1 MVEQLFFRNDGVVD
15 VLTLT
20 IAPNIFLANLNR
32 EFSRADR
39 ELRDVGVIW
48 IAIEIQNPKDE
59 TEIES
64 VVAVEELL
72 VEIAFQL
79 KQLLRSEEFFSRIY
93 ETGFWCFLS
102 GSSISAESAIA
113 RISTHLNNELAPRL
127 KISHLNLICGYLIR
141 ESREKV
147 QDFLNRLDQVF
158 VSTKPVPL
166 TPSPFQP

>member
-1 MVEQLFFRNDGVVD
+1 MFFQNDGVVD

-39 ELRDVGVIW
+39 ELREVGVIW
-48 IAIEIQNPKDE
+48 IALEIQNPKDE
-59 TEIES
+59 TEMES
-64 VVAVEELL
+64 VVAREELL

-93 ETGFWCFLS
+93 ENGFACFLS
-102 GSSISAESAIA
+102 GSSNSAESAIE
-113 RISTHLNNELAPRL
+113 RVSTHLYNELSPRL
-127 KISHLNLICGYLIR
+127 KISRLNLFFGYLIR
-141 ESREKV
+141 NRKEKI
-147 QDFLNRLDQVF
+147 QDFLNRLDQAF

-166 TPSPFQP
+166 TPSPLHP